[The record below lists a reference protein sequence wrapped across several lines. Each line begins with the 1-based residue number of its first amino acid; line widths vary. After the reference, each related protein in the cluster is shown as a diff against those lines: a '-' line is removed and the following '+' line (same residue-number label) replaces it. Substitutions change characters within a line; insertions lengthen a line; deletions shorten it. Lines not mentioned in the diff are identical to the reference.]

1 MIYFDFVVEM
11 SVSFKE
17 FIWNYSV
24 DYESKNISRI
34 NNRSFIYLLAISLIQ
49 YVFDKRFENIE
60 KCMGY
65 LFDFVLNVIAML
77 KFIYLDGPYWAFLWK
92 KNSLIDTSTTFRYFM
107 FSPSFFHR
115 LYTQKR
121 AIQSHYETV
130 YIIKNIV
137 DWALT
142 R

>member
-1 MIYFDFVVEM
+1 MISSLKCLYHPKSLFEIIQLIM
-11 SVSFKE
+11 KA
-17 FIWNYSV
+17 
-24 DYESKNISRI
+24 RI
-34 NNRSFIYLLAISLIQ
+34 NRSFIYLLAISLIQ

-65 LFDFVLNVIAML
+65 LFDFVLKCNRYAKV
-77 KFIYLDGPYWAFLWK
+77 YLFRWPILSFPVEE
-92 KNSLIDTSTTFRYFM
+92 NSLIDTSTTFRYFM

-137 DWALT
+137 D
-142 R
+142 